1 VNALR
6 RIHAVLEPGGLVVD
20 SQPVSAHPPVWAG
33 GRELGALDMREWRA
47 TIDAVD
53 RRVIQTI
60 EDGLFALD
68 AAHSFV
74 VTDLCDN
81 GHEFLEAVS
90 GWRGTRI
97 SPALARRVA
106 AVPSAVGVDQ
116 EVRLRLLRALGA
128 A

>member
-1 VNALR
+1 MNALR

-20 SQPVSAHPPVWAG
+20 SQPLSAHPPVHSG
-33 GRELGALDMREWRA
+33 GREMGTLDMDDWRA

-74 VTDLCDN
+74 VTDLCDT

-97 SPALARRVA
+97 SPALAQRVA
-106 AVPSAVGVDQ
+106 AVPSTVSVDQ
-116 EVRLRLLRALGA
+116 EVRLRLLQALDGA
-128 A
+128 